1 MYVDRRRE
9 RGHSDYGAEAGDGGE
24 ETAPEEGQRNEP
36 ERALACNP
44 STSGFTGEPALVL
57 IVRGGYHR
65 VTACRA

>member
-9 RGHSDYGAEAGDGGE
+9 RGHSDYGAEAGE

-65 VTACRA
+65 ASV